1 MTGRASIRVS
11 KHAFSRAGDR
21 CPFQRQSLQKESERA
36 FDQGLRPHDIKN
48 KDLRN
53 YLVALGRQVGDE
65 CRIRGGNVFIYRF
78 ADGDFILVTIFPLM
92 KEFIKAASKEVR
104 DE

>member
-21 CPFQRQSLQKESERA
+21 CPFPRQSLQGEAERA
-36 FDQGLRPHDIKN
+36 FDKGLRPEDIHN
-48 KDLRN
+48 KDLKR
-53 YLVALGRQVGDE
+53 YLSTLGRQVGDE

-78 ADGDFILVTIFPLM
+78 AEGDFILVTIFPLM
-92 KEFIKAASKEVR
+92 TEFVKTASREAR